1 MARTRP
7 FAQRAAISF
16 SMAAVGM
23 TVTSLVTE
31 HAFPSAVEVGTFVVV
46 SVVLIAVL
54 APVARRRVKAER
66 SDRL

>member
-16 SMAAVGM
+16 GMAAVGM
-23 TVTSLVTE
+23 TVTSLVTQHE
-31 HAFPSAVEVGTFVVV
+31 LPSVVEVVVFVVV
-46 SVVLIAVL
+46 WLVCVAVI
-54 APVARRRVKAER
+54 APVARRRVRAGR